1 MAMKAKQAEKL
12 EEEASSARNEM
23 AALEEDI
30 ELPISIQA
38 GGEID
43 GFLVQTLNVSFAYP
57 EQKVLFKNADFGITS
72 KSRIV
77 LLGENGNGKTT
88 LVKLL
93 TGELA
98 PIAGEIRRNPQ
109 VRIALVNQHHAD
121 QLPLGLS
128 PLEFIISKFPGQ
140 CKMFSLYSMYQVLI
154 TFQIL

>member
-38 GGEID
+38 GGELD

-57 EQKVLFKNADFGITS
+57 EQKILFKNADFGITS

-93 TGELA
+93 TGELV
-98 PIAGEIRRNPQ
+98 PTAGEIRRNPQ

-121 QLPLGLS
+121 QLPLGLT
-128 PLEFIISKFPGQ
+128 PLEFIVSKFPGLR
-140 CKMFSLYSMYQVLI
+140 KMSLLYSMFHVLI
-154 TFQIL
+154 DFRIL